1 MSQFSLLGKRRFAP
15 FFWTQALGA
24 FNDNAFRNAMVMLVA
39 FQMAL
44 PDSQVSLYTNL
55 APALFILP
63 YFLFSATAGQLAEK
77 FEKTRIIRFVKL
89 FEIAAMAIAAIGF
102 HTHHISLLLLVLFLM
117 GVHSTVFGPI
127 KYSIL
132 PQALERSELVGGNAL
147 VETGTQLAMLIGMIV
162 GNSLMLIAGYGTTAA
177 SAATLVIAAAGYLT
191 CRAIPAAPAT
201 APDLRFN
208 WNPLSETWRVL
219 KLTHEDRAVF
229 NAVLGIS
236 WFWFFGT
243 VMIAQLPNYTRH
255 VLGGDGSVNTL
266 VLTLFSL
273 GTGIGSLLCE
283 KLSRKR
289 VEIGLVPMGAFGLT
303 VFAIDLYFARPSVA
317 PGAALTWSAFL
328 SVPGAWRAALDL
340 TLIGAFAG
348 FYVVPL
354 FAFVQ
359 SRAPR
364 DRLSRIIAG
373 NNIVNALL
381 ICLASGFGIGLTAMG
396 LETPTIFLITGVI
409 NIAVAVYIFTLV
421 PEFMMRFMT
430 WVVVNT
436 LYRVRVDGLKNVPD
450 EGAAVVVCNHVS
462 FMDPLILMACVR
474 RPMRFVMYYKIF
486 NIPVLNFIFRTAK
499 AIPIAGRNEDA
510 ALMEKAFEQIDEALA
525 AGEVVCIFP
534 EGGLTR
540 DGAISTFRP
549 GVDRILARRPV
560 PVVPLALRGMWGS
573 IFSRRDGALRRA
585 RLPRRFWSR
594 IELVGGAPFPAGTAQ
609 AAVLEARVSELRG
622 DKA

>member
-1 MSQFSLLGKRRFAP
+1 MSQFSLLVKRRFAP
-15 FFWTQALGA
+15 FFLTQALGA

-44 PDSQVSLYTNL
+44 PDAQVSLYTNL

-102 HTHHISLLLLVLFLM
+102 FTHHVSLLLVVLFLM

-162 GNSLMLIAGYGTTAA
+162 GNSLMLIAGYGTLAA
-177 SAATLVIAAAGYLT
+177 SLTTIAIACAGYLAS
-191 CRAIPAAPAT
+191 RAIPPAPAT

-208 WNPLSETWRVL
+208 WNPFSETWRVL
-219 KLTHEDRAVF
+219 KITHADRAVF

-243 VMIAQLPNYTRH
+243 VMIAQLPTYTRH
-255 VLGGDGSVNTL
+255 TLGGDGSVNTL

-283 KLSRKR
+283 KLSAKR

-303 VFAIDLYFARPSVA
+303 VFAVDLFFARPVV
-317 PGAALTWSAFL
+317 GAGGLGWMAFMAT
-328 SVPGAWRAALDL
+328 PGAWRVMLDL
-340 TLIGAFAG
+340 TMIGAFAG

-364 DRLSRIIAG
+364 DRLSRVIAG

-381 ICLASGFGIGLTAMG
+381 ICIASGFGIGLTALG
-396 LETPTIFLITGVI
+396 FDVPTIFLITGIV

-421 PEFMMRFMT
+421 PEFMMRFIT
-430 WVVVNT
+430 WVLVRT
-436 LYRVRVDGLKNVPD
+436 LYRVRVDGLRNVPD
-450 EGAAVVVCNHVS
+450 EGAALVVCNHVS
-462 FMDPLILMACVR
+462 FMDPLILMASVR

-486 NIPVLNFIFRTAK
+486 NIPILHFVFRTAK
-499 AIPIAGRNEDA
+499 AIPIAGRNENPD
-510 ALMEKAFEQIDEALA
+510 LMERAFELVDEALA
-525 AGEVVCIFP
+525 NGEVVCIFP
-534 EGGLTR
+534 EGGLTS
-540 DGAISTFRP
+540 DGAIQNFRP

-573 IFSRRDGALRRA
+573 IFSRRDSALRRS

-594 IELVGGAPFPAGTAQ
+594 IELVGGAPLPAVDAN
-609 AAVLEARVSELRG
+609 AAALEARVAELRG

>member
-39 FQMAL
+39 FQMGL
-44 PDSQVSLYTNL
+44 PDNQVSLYTNL

-77 FEKTRIIRFVKL
+77 FEKTRIIRYVKL
-89 FEIAAMAIAAIGF
+89 FEIAAMAIAAVGF
-102 HTHHISLLLLVLFLM
+102 YTHHVSLLLLVLFLM

-132 PQALERSELVGGNAL
+132 PQALERGELVGGNAL
-147 VETGTQLAMLIGMIV
+147 VETGTQLAMLTGMIV

-177 SAATLVIAAAGYLT
+177 SLTTIAIAVAGYLV

-208 WNPLSETWRVL
+208 WNPFSETWRVL
-219 KLTHEDRAVF
+219 KLTNEDRAIF

-283 KLSRKR
+283 KMSRKR

-303 VFAIDLYFARPSVA
+303 VFAIDLYFARPA
-317 PGAALTWSAFL
+317 IAAGSSLTWSAFL
-328 SVPGAWRAALDL
+328 SVPGAWRAAMDL

-364 DRLSRIIAG
+364 ERLSRIIAG

-381 ICLASGFGIGLTAMG
+381 ICIASGFGIGLTAAG
-396 LETPTIFLITGVI
+396 LDTPTIFLVTGVV

-421 PEFMMRFMT
+421 PEFMMRFIT
-430 WVVVNT
+430 WVLVNT
-436 LYRVRVDGLKNVPD
+436 LYRVQVDGLKNVPD

-486 NIPVLNFIFRTAK
+486 NIPVLNFVFRTAR

-510 ALMEKAFEQIDEALA
+510 TLMETAFEEIDAALA

-534 EGGLTR
+534 EGGLTG
-540 DGAISTFRP
+540 DGAIQAFRP
-549 GVDRILARRPV
+549 GIDRILARRPV

-594 IELVGGAPFPAGTAQ
+594 IELVGGAPLPVG
-609 AAVLEARVSELRG
+609 AASASILEARVSELRG